1 MKEGIHPKYD
11 KCVVLC
17 ACGHTFETRS
27 TSPTIHLDVCSQCHP
42 YYTGRQRIMDT
53 GGRVERFRRRY
64 NKSDA
69 AVTAAAA
76 ATAAPQA

>member
-1 MKEGIHPKYD
+1 MKDGIHPKYE
-11 KCVVLC
+11 KCVVVC
-17 ACGHTFETRS
+17 ACGYTFETRS

-69 AVTAAAA
+69 ATAAAA
-76 ATAAPQA
+76 ATAPPQA